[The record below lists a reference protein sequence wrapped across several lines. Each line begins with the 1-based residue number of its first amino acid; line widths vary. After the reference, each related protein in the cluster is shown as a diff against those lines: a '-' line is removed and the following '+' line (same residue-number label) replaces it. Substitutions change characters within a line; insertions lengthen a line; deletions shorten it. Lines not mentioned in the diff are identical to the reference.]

1 MKLAMRCSCAVI
13 LFAALGVRAETPT
26 ASSAPPDQPENVLE
40 RVFRFDTQVAQALHE
55 VRGERDEDPLRF
67 LAGDMTGIMGDLSR
81 YMTDKPVQIKEE
93 KVVGE
98 LDYLIKLLE
107 KQCGGSGSGSPLNPT
122 RPRADSILANG
133 PGGINDLH
141 DPKAGEKMWGN
152 LPPKQREQILQSKTE
167 GFPPGFE
174 SILQSYFMR
183 LAQEHAGEDASDARP
198 APTTRPAA
206 P

>member
-122 RPRADSILANG
+122 RPRADSI
-133 PGGINDLH
+133 
-141 DPKAGEKMWGN
+141 E
-152 LPPKQREQILQSKTE
+152 
-167 GFPPGFE
+167 
-174 SILQSYFMR
+174 
-183 LAQEHAGEDASDARP
+183 ARSLMP
-198 APTTRPAA
+198 PAA
-206 P
+206 PNSGIALFGEKLSWSRSHSRPPPETGTSTTLARASDPDSR